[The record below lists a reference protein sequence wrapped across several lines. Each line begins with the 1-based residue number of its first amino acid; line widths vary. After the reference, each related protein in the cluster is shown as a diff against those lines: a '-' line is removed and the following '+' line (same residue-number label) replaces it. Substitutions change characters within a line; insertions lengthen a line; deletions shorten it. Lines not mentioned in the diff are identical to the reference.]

1 MDYPRML
8 YPAGD
13 VLQPYRIVA
22 DENEEQEALA
32 AGYAQAY
39 SVRAAPA
46 KAPVASKP
54 AVTDASKRRGRPL
67 KAR

>member
-32 AGYAQAY
+32 AGYAKAY

-46 KAPVASKP
+46 NAP
-54 AVTDASKRRGRPL
+54 AVTDAPKRRGRPP
-67 KAR
+67 KAG

>member
-1 MDYPRML
+1 MNYPRML
-8 YPAGD
+8 YLAGD

-32 AGYAQAY
+32 AGYAEAY

-46 KAPVASKP
+46 NAP
-54 AVTDASKRRGRPL
+54 AVTDAPKRRGRPP
-67 KAR
+67 KAS